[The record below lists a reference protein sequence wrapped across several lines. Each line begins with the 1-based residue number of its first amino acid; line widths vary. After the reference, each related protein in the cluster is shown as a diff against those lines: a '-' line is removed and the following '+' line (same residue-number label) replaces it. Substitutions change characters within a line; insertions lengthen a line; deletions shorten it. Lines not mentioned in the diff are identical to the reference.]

1 MTSLVYTTLL
11 DMLHDDGFS
20 TATMTVW
27 HRRQLCGYAE
37 ASKDGEKW
45 WIIAPTQYQTV
56 FELMLQPV
64 LVILNA
70 ASISK
75 CQTDVAMR

>member
-11 DMLHDDGFS
+11 DLLHGDGYS

-27 HRRQLCGYAE
+27 HRRQLCGYVE
-37 ASKDGEKW
+37 ASKGGERW
-45 WIIAPTQYQTV
+45 RVIAPTQYQAV
-56 FELMLQPV
+56 LELMLQPV

-70 ASISK
+70 ANISK
-75 CQTDVAMR
+75 CQTDATMR